1 MSRKSQVWIIE
12 RDHKP
17 LIWNGQPV
25 CFTVGSKAWVRRT
38 LNEFPTDD
46 GHYYDAV
53 LYQRLPA
60 SPSPIHKESRD
71 DKDA

>member
-1 MSRKSQVWIIE
+1 MSGKSRVWIIE

-17 LIWNGQPV
+17 LLWNGQPI
-25 CFTVGSKAWVRRT
+25 CYTEGSVVQMRKR
-38 LNEFPTDD
+38 LNRFPTND

-60 SPSPIHKESRD
+60 PPSPSHKEEQR
-71 DKDA
+71 